1 MGDWFFSTAMGVV
14 GNCRHL
20 ADITVGN
27 RRQPLLSRL
36 WFPLRNNALSTPQK
50 FFPLQIT
57 AERWKIFFRGG
68 KAFSTFRRLQR
79 SDQPQE
85 NFPLSSFLEICEV
98 PNLSMKSNSAAQKLS
113 VTQRQRLRRIQPPL
127 HFD

>member
-1 MGDWFFSTAMGVV
+1 MGDWLLSTAMGVI
-14 GNCRHL
+14 GDCRQL
-20 ADITVGN
+20 AHIAVGN
-27 RRQPLLSRL
+27 RRQPLLCRL
-36 WFPLRNNALSTPQK
+36 CFPPRNNTLSTPQK
-50 FFPLQIT
+50 FFPPQG
-57 AERWKIFFRGG
+57 AVEKWKIFFRGG

-113 VTQRQRLRRIQPPL
+113 VTQRQR
-127 HFD
+127 

>member
-1 MGDWFFSTAMGVV
+1 MSHWFFSTAMGVK

-20 ADITVGN
+20 AHITVGN

-36 WFPLRNNALSTPQK
+36 LFPPRNNALSTPQK

>member
-1 MGDWFFSTAMGVV
+1 MGDCLLSTAMGVI

-36 WFPLRNNALSTPQK
+36 LFPPRNNALSTPQK

-113 VTQRQRLRRIQPPL
+113 VTQRQR
-127 HFD
+127 